1 MNSRTIAVHQR
12 EGAAMAEHK
21 ARLEARI
28 DRDLD
33 RLIVEAAEALHV
45 SKTAFVTEA
54 LREAAMKVV
63 ARGETT
69 LMAPEVFDAMM
80 TSIDEPDLAPELADL
95 AALPRRI
102 S

>member
-1 MNSRTIAVHQR
+1 MTSRTIAVHDL
-12 EGAAMAEHK
+12 EGAAMAEPK

-33 RLIVEAAEALHV
+33 RLIIAAADALHV
-45 SKTAFVTEA
+45 SKTAFVTDA
-54 LREAAMKVV
+54 LREAAMKVI
-63 ARGETT
+63 ARGDVT

-80 TSIDEPDLAPELADL
+80 ASIDEPDLSPELADL
-95 AALPRRI
+95 ASLPRLI

>member
-1 MNSRTIAVHQR
+1 MMRRTIAVRKR
-12 EGAAMAEHK
+12 EGAAMAEPK

-33 RLIVEAAEALHV
+33 SLILEAADALHV

-54 LREAAMKVV
+54 LREAAMKVLPR
-63 ARGETT
+63 ADAT
-69 LMAPEVFDAMM
+69 LMSPEVFDELSA
-80 TSIDEPDLAPELADL
+80 SIDVADHSPELADL

>member
-1 MNSRTIAVHQR
+1 
-12 EGAAMAEHK
+12 MAEPK

-33 RLIVEAAEALHV
+33 SLILEAADALHV

-54 LREAAMKVV
+54 LREAAMKVL
-63 ARGETT
+63 ARADTT
-69 LMAPEVFDAMM
+69 LMAPEVFDEMM
-80 TSIDEPDLAPELADL
+80 GSIDVADHSPELADL
-95 AALPRRI
+95 AALPSRI